1 MLMQKS
7 FSQYGIILRKKNILL
22 DINSI
27 NNGSREEEEEKTESR
42 FQDNYLNKEKD
53 GRREEEEMNEVD
65 LIKKKKE
72 EKEKL
77 FNGVKAWT
85 SMKIQLLA
93 HSTHISRE
101 IIDFFHI

>member
-27 NNGSREEEEEKTESR
+27 NNGSREEEEETIESCL
-42 FQDNYLNKEKD
+42 QDNYLNKEKD
-53 GRREEEEMNEVD
+53 GQREEEMNEVD
-65 LIKKKKE
+65 LIIKKKE

-77 FNGVKAWT
+77 FNGVKA
-85 SMKIQLLA
+85 
-93 HSTHISRE
+93 
-101 IIDFFHI
+101 